1 MLTKGGIRNSDGVS
15 WCHRRVC
22 PSGTPAAVFIC
33 VQAATITSTL
43 LTPLHVTILIHVW
56 YFSGNAALMTVVYT
70 VLLVGKQER
79 E

>member
-1 MLTKGGIRNSDGVS
+1 MLTKGESGIQTGSAGATAGFV
-15 WCHRRVC
+15 
-22 PSGTPAAVFIC
+22 PQGLAAVFIC
-33 VQAATITSTL
+33 AQAATITSTL
-43 LTPLHVTILIHVW
+43 LTPLHVTVLIQVW